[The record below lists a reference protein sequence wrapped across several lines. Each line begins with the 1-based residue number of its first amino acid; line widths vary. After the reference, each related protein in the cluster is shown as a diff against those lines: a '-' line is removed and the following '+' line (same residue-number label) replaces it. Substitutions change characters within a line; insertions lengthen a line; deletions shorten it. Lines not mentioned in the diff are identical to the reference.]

1 MLPFHTEN
9 TMKNLKLHRS
19 SVVYA
24 LLKVLIGFTM
34 VNVVFLIFYTHST
47 FTSFIR
53 FDNTYKHDTNV
64 EERQNHKWVAVDFEG
79 NLLENE
85 KIRRK
90 QYLKVQNRSQSNRRK
105 SFMTGYS
112 TNIGKQV
119 IIVKGNGSQKDRL
132 KEYINEVKSQR
143 IKTLQKK
150 KRISWKSLTEA
161 LDEYIDEVKSQRIKT
176 LQRKKMINLK
186 DLTEAVNVL
195 AGDSKYFLQ
204 KVSSLEIA
212 KIIVLPWLN
221 VSLKNEK
228 ESRNLLLEKFYSW
241 YGSSHLCK
249 YLTTSRNDDFYWETC
264 TSNIS
269 ETLNPREVE
278 NRYLNQRFWI
288 LQEEKDPKTNPE
300 YVTFILLIEG
310 GLVTSQGVIFTGKYK
325 VVPFPKFVEIAMKDT
340 VGNISSTPE
349 YQEVFVITQV
359 FSMNFYH
366 RNIELF
372 PKLAVYLNFLKEN
385 PEIKIHIG
393 KASINQHWKAMI
405 GLDSKRYLYG
415 SVKAHIL
422 YVPEPNYT
430 GHTNPLPIQMLS
442 KLFRTEIHKRYGYK
456 KRDVIILINRSNS
469 RVLKQ
474 RMTVRSYLSD
484 IASQYNVTL
493 VEFND
498 NPVMSYKDSMKLF
511 NRALLVVGPQGAGFT
526 NLLYSEP
533 GVFVIE
539 ALCETPK
546 SFLYYQSMTY
556 ALGHHYYGITAVGN
570 SCPDLIDIDTKEI
583 QTLLNYISSYL
594 LIK

>member
-1 MLPFHTEN
+1 
-9 TMKNLKLHRS
+9 MKYLKLYKS

-24 LLKVLIGFTM
+24 LLLLLMGFTIAY
-34 VNVVFLIFYTHST
+34 VVFLIFVAHSNVK
-47 FTSFIR
+47 SFKR
-53 FDNTYKHDTNV
+53 FDNKYEHDINV
-64 EERQNHKWVAVDFEG
+64 KEHQNHKWVAVDFEG
-79 NLLENE
+79 NPLEKE
-85 KIRRK
+85 KIRKK
-90 QYLKVQNRSQSNRRK
+90 QYLKVQNRRQRNIRK
-105 SFMTGYS
+105 SFTTEHL
-112 TNIGKQV
+112 TNIGKPV
-119 IIVKGNGSQKDRL
+119 IIVKSNGYQNGRL
-132 KEYINEVKSQR
+132 KQYVDEIKNQR
-143 IKTLQKK
+143 IKILQRKNK
-150 KRISWKSLTEA
+150 INWKDLTEA
-161 LDEYIDEVKSQRIKT
+161 LDEYTDKVKSQRIKT
-176 LQRKKMINLK
+176 LQRRNMINFK
-186 DLTEAVNVL
+186 DLTEALNVV
-195 AGDSKYFLQ
+195 AGNSKDFLQ
-204 KVSSLEIA
+204 TVSSLEIA
-212 KIIVLPWLN
+212 KIILLPWLN
-221 VSLKNEK
+221 VSLENKK
-228 ESRNLLLEKFYSW
+228 EGRNLLIEQFYSW
-241 YGSSHLCK
+241 YGSSQLCK
-249 YLTTSRNDDFYWETC
+249 YLTASRNEGFYWETC

-269 ETLNPREVE
+269 ETLKPREAE
-278 NRYLNQRFWI
+278 NCYLNQRFWT

-366 RNIELF
+366 RNIEVF
-372 PKLAVYLNFLKEN
+372 SKLAVYLNFLKEN

-393 KASINQHWKAMI
+393 KASINQHWKDMI

-422 YVPEPNYT
+422 YVPEPSYT

-456 KRDVIILINRSNS
+456 KRDAIILINQSNS

-484 IASQYNVTL
+484 IASQYNLTL

-511 NRALLVVGPQGAGFT
+511 NRALLVVGPHGAGFT

-539 ALCETPK
+539 ALCETLR
-546 SFLYYQSMTY
+546 SLLCYQSLTY
-556 ALGHHYYGITAVGN
+556 ALGHHYYGITSVGN
-570 SCPDLIDIDTKEI
+570 SCPDQIDIDTKEI
-583 QTLLNYISSYL
+583 QHLLNNLSSYL
-594 LIK
+594 LI